1 MDDEGVVAEGG
12 AFNKR
17 GRIWYKI
24 LDSWQMRKGLLQKL
38 GLSIDEEGIVA
49 IAGGSGKQGRSHC
62 EDWSL
67 RRRGL
72 STDGAKGL
80 FQKLGI
86 FEKNLIM

>member
-1 MDDEGVVAEGG
+1 MYGLLRELGLSITSKDLVQNPRLLVDDEGVVAEGG

-62 EDWSL
+62 ED
-67 RRRGL
+67 
-72 STDGAKGL
+72 
-80 FQKLGI
+80 
-86 FEKNLIM
+86 